1 MLHFSAMGVLR
12 SVLRGVALCLV
23 VAGMLATMS
32 PFTPVARAARELTVS
47 AGVRLTAAGA
57 PVDLH
62 LTGDLGGSW
71 LGARVAVEVR
81 GPGFPSAGGSDWPVV
96 GSLDRRLGDLDGTID
111 QHVTLPASAFPQ
123 EGGYR
128 VTVSVTSGGT
138 QRVTGAVW
146 LGRVADLPP
155 DIELALV
162 WPVMA
167 GGHRDPSGVFIDQ
180 VVQGAVVPDSESVG
194 SLYALFGLMDRFPAW
209 HMTLAVEP
217 LFLSQMKD
225 LSDGYTEVVKD
236 GAKVKVDKGD
246 GAARQAVQ
254 ALDVFRSVAALDTVQ
269 VIPTP
274 YASPDL
280 GLVAQEGW
288 ADGFDQI
295 QVGKTEL
302 QSILQ
307 LTAVP
312 DAIYPPGLDL
322 TTDGLGLLGKASI
335 DYVLT
340 KAGVARDLAERPDD
354 LHRPVR
360 VRDLENGRLTL
371 VFADQELSA
380 ALAPPWDAGRFA
392 AALAALLAS
401 GVRGPFVAAPPED
414 YARPP
419 ADYLADMGELLAGV
433 PWIGTRTLAEVVANN
448 PPDSR
453 PILLSRYAGPA
464 EGFVAQAYLEGLRSA
479 EKAAVDFEQ
488 ATDSDR
494 APLDRLRLLL
504 MEAESRYWFVRG
516 VDPRIA
522 NVGLSYVK
530 AASDLVAEEFDKIDV
545 AGGKSVIVVGREGD
559 VPVAVVN
566 RVGYPLKVRIT
577 LSGEGVEFPKGIAT
591 SVTLEPQENVFSFPA
606 RFSRGSSLVSVR
618 VTAGATIVDEATV
631 RVRSISAG
639 SVIPWVGGVVLLLA
653 AAFVAL
659 RRIVR

>member
-1 MLHFSAMGVLR
+1 MGVLR
-12 SVLRGVALCLV
+12 SVLRGIALYVV
-23 VAGMLATMS
+23 VAGVLAATS
-32 PFTPVARAARELTVS
+32 PFTSVARAASELTVS
-47 AGVRLTAAGA
+47 AGARLTAAGA

-62 LTGDLGGSW
+62 LTGELGEAWPST
-71 LGARVAVEVR
+71 RVAVEVR
-81 GPGFPSAGGSDWPVV
+81 GPGLPSTGGSGWPVV
-96 GSLDRRLGDLDGTID
+96 GHLDRRLGDLDGSID
-111 QHVTLPASAFPQ
+111 THVSLPASAFPQ

-128 VTVSVTSGGT
+128 VTVTVSSGNA
-138 QRVTGAVW
+138 QQATGAVW

-155 DIELALV
+155 NIELALV

-167 GGHRDPSGVFIDQ
+167 GGHRDPSGTFIDQ
-180 VVQGAVVPDSESVG
+180 VVQGSVAPDSQAAG

-225 LSDGYTEVVKD
+225 LSDGYTEV
-236 GAKVKVDKGD
+236 GEEGTRIAVDKGD
-246 GAARQAVQ
+246 GAALQAAQ
-254 ALDVFRSVAALDTVQ
+254 ALDVFRSAAALDAVQ
-269 VIPTP
+269 MIPTP
-274 YASPDL
+274 YASPEL
-280 GLVAQEGW
+280 GRVAQEGW

-295 QVGKTEL
+295 QVGKKEM

-307 LTAVP
+307 VTAVP
-312 DAIYPPGLDL
+312 DTVYLPGLDL
-322 TTDGLGLLGKASI
+322 TTDGLGLLAKASI

-340 KAGVARDLAERPDD
+340 KVAVARDLAEPPED

-380 ALAPPWDAGRFA
+380 AVAPPWDAGRFA

-401 GVRGPFVAAPPED
+401 GVRGPFVAAPNEE
-414 YARPP
+414 YAQPP
-419 ADYLADMGELLAGV
+419 AGYLADMGDMLAGV
-433 PWIGTRTLAEVVANN
+433 PWVGTRTLAEVIANN

-464 EGFVAQAYLEGLRSA
+464 EGFMAQVYLESLRNA
-479 EKAAVDFEQ
+479 QKAAADFEQ

-494 APLDRLRLLL
+494 APLDRLRRLL

-516 VDPRIA
+516 TDPRIV

-530 AASDLVAEEFDKIDV
+530 AAADLVAGEFDKIDV
-545 AGGKSVIVVGREGD
+545 AGDTSMIIVGREGD

-566 RVGYPLKVRIT
+566 RAGYPLKVRIT

-606 RFSRGSSLVSVR
+606 RFSRDSTLIDVR
-618 VTAGATIVDEATV
+618 VAAGATVVDEAV
-631 RVRSISAG
+631 VHVRSIAAG
-639 SVIPWVGGVVLLLA
+639 SVIPWVGGVVVLLA
-653 AAFVAL
+653 AAFMVV
-659 RRIVR
+659 RRMVR